1 MNMIYEAVVVHNQ
14 VGFILDVLKML
25 KTEEE
30 CVCVLDIKADLINI
44 ITLELLITAF
54 RSSLV
59 LY

>member
-25 KTEEE
+25 KTE
-30 CVCVLDIKADLINI
+30 VCVLDIKADLINI